1 MTEFIGGS
9 INYLVLELG
18 DEFEIALTDGGQLNF
33 DKFFLH
39 FNVKKKISKSYSQ
52 FDCKY
57 WILDTASLNNK
68 LIGWCHNANFN
79 IHITFLN
86 EKNKILQDV
95 KESTLLKIPL

>member
-39 FNVKKKISKSYSQ
+39 FNVKKKYPKA
-52 FDCKY
+52 
-57 WILDTASLNNK
+57 TLN
-68 LIGWCHNANFN
+68 LTVN
-79 IHITFLN
+79 I
-86 EKNKILQDV
+86 EY
-95 KESTLLKIPL
+95 